1 MMSPSRYN
9 ESRRVST
16 ILKDVLDDMGYLKRF
31 DEARARELWIEL
43 AGASINSVTRNVSVH
58 KGVLY
63 VELTSSVWRQELHF
77 NRKRWCKK
85 LNQNLPKPMIREIV
99 FR

>member
-1 MMSPSRYN
+1 MSPSRYN
-9 ESRRVST
+9 ESRRVDT
-16 ILKDVLDDMGYLKRF
+16 ILKDVLDNMGCRERF
-31 DEARARELWIEL
+31 DEAKAMELWIEL
-43 AGASINSVTRNVSVH
+43 AGASINSVTSNVFVR

-77 NRKRWCKK
+77 NRKRWCEK
-85 LNQNLPKPMIREIV
+85 LNQALAKPMIREIV